1 MEVLGKKNIAAKLV
15 PYLLVAP
22 IVIWIIV
29 TIFIPLLSIVR
40 ESFYNT
46 GFVGTKGSY
55 VGFDNYREALSS
67 PAYWTAWRKSLIWV
81 LGNGIAQTVLAFA
94 IALLLNKPGRFKNW
108 ARTWMIIPWVIPTIV
123 VTIFWQWIFNGSY
136 GILNHALK
144 SLHLIDKPVNLIG
157 DNTWSLPITIF
168 INTWHWFPF
177 MAVIVLAG
185 LSTISHEIYE
195 AADVDGAGK
204 WQQFWTITFPS
215 LGPITF
221 ALGVV
226 GTLWSFN
233 IFDTIYILT
242 KGGPAGATTT
252 VPVFIYQ
259 QAFEAFQIG
268 KASATSI
275 ITAAFLIVF
284 VTVFI
289 KISGP
294 KED

>member
-1 MEVLGKKNIAAKLV
+1 MEVLGKKNILGKLV

-22 IVIWIIV
+22 IVIWIAV
-29 TIFIPLLSIVR
+29 TIFFPLFNVIK

-55 VGFDNYREALSS
+55 VGFDNYKEAITSS
-67 PAYWTAWRKSLIWV
+67 AYWGAWTKSLIWV
-81 LGNGIAQTVLAFA
+81 LGNSIAQTLLAFA
-94 IALLLNKPGRFKNW
+94 IALLLNKPSRFANW

-123 VTIFWQWIFNGSY
+123 VGIFWQWIFNGSY
-136 GILNHALK
+136 GIFNHVLK
-144 SLHLIDKPVNLIG
+144 SLNLIDKPINLIG
-157 DNTWSLPITIF
+157 DNTWSLPVTIF

-195 AADVDGAGK
+195 AADVDGASK
-204 WQQFWTITFPS
+204 WQQFWKVTFPS

-242 KGGPAGATTT
+242 GGGPAGATTT

-259 QAFEAFQIG
+259 QAFESFQIG

-275 ITAAFLIVF
+275 ITAFFLIIF
-284 VTVFI
+284 VSVFI
-289 KISGP
+289 KYSTP